1 MFCCLLKKELTF
13 TLSRL
18 ETNYASF
25 SQVKF
30 LVFES
35 QPVFSKLS
43 EAAPLDERD
52 RISITS
58 TPSLHYRTCT
68 LAASLSLLELTQT
81 GSWGEKGI
89 LYEMINKKN
98 MQTMLYFVHVL

>member
-1 MFCCLLKKELTF
+1 MFCCSLKKELTF
-13 TLSRL
+13 MLSRL
-18 ETNYASF
+18 GTNYVSF

-30 LVFES
+30 LVFEP

-58 TPSLHYRTCT
+58 TPSLHYRTV
-68 LAASLSLLELTQT
+68 LTCQK
-81 GSWGEKGI
+81 GESVI
-89 LYEMINKKN
+89 SI
-98 MQTMLYFVHVL
+98 

>member
-1 MFCCLLKKELTF
+1 MFPCSLKKELML

-18 ETNYASF
+18 ETNYVTF

-30 LVFES
+30 LVFEA

-58 TPSLHYRTCT
+58 TPSLHYRT
-68 LAASLSLLELTQT
+68 
-81 GSWGEKGI
+81 
-89 LYEMINKKN
+89 NK
-98 MQTMLYFVHVL
+98 

>member
-1 MFCCLLKKELTF
+1 MFRCLLKKELTF

-18 ETNYASF
+18 ETNYVSF

-30 LVFES
+30 LVFEA

-58 TPSLHYRTCT
+58 TPSLHYRTE
-68 LAASLSLLELTQT
+68 LS
-81 GSWGEKGI
+81 
-89 LYEMINKKN
+89 
-98 MQTMLYFVHVL
+98 

>member
-18 ETNYASF
+18 ETNYVSF
-25 SQVKF
+25 SQVKC
-30 LVFES
+30 LVFEA

-58 TPSLHYRTCT
+58 TPFLHYRTPPRKK
-68 LAASLSLLELTQT
+68 LL
-81 GSWGEKGI
+81 I
-89 LYEMINKKN
+89 D
-98 MQTMLYFVHVL
+98 VAVP